1 MSSLR
6 SGLSTFLL
14 AGVVTAGSLL
24 LAAPAAHAAD
34 TPLRDLAEAKGKVMG
49 TAVTGSKLTGTYGEI
64 AGREFN
70 SLTPGNAMKWGS
82 VEPSRGSHDW
92 AEADRIVD
100 FAEAHGQ
107 QVRGHTLLWHQQNPD
122 WLTSGSWTRDQ
133 LGAIVQDHIA
143 TEVGRYKGRIA
154 AWDVV
159 NEPFNEDGTYR
170 PTLFHTTLGQ
180 DYIAQ
185 ALTGA
190 RAADPGAKLYIND
203 YNVEGV
209 NAKSTALYNLVKSLK
224 ERGIPI
230 DGVGLQAHLIVG
242 QVPSTLQQNIQRFAD
257 LGVDVAITEL
267 DIRTQLPMTPAKLT
281 QQAADYKAVMN
292 ACVALARC
300 TGVTVWGFTD
310 SDSWI
315 PDTFPGQGAATP
327 YDENYQP
334 KPAYHAIAE
343 ALGGTTTPPTG
354 AWDVV
359 NEPFNEDGTYR
370 PTLFHTTLGQDYI
383 AQALTGARAADPGAK
398 LYINDYNVEGVNA
411 KSTALYNLVKSLKE
425 RGIPID
431 GVGLQ
436 AHLIVGQVP
445 STLQQNIQRF
455 ADLGVDVAIT
465 ELDIRTQLPMTPAK
479 LTQQAADYKAV
490 MNACVALARC
500 TGVTVWGF
508 TDSDSWIPDTFPGQG
523 AATPYDENYQPKPAY
538 HAIAEALGGTTTPPT
553 GACTATYS
561 VTSQWSTGYTGQ
573 VRIACS
579 GAALAS
585 WKANWTFGA
594 GQRITQ
600 AWNADCTQSGT
611 AVSCANAPYN
621 GSVPD
626 GGSVTFGF
634 NGSWSGSNPVPVV
647 TLG

>member
-1 MSSLR
+1 MRSLR
-6 SGLSTFLL
+6 SGLPASLL
-14 AGVVTAGSLL
+14 TGVVTVGSLL
-24 LAAPAAHAAD
+24 LAAPASHAAD
-34 TPLRDLAEAKGKVMG
+34 TPLRDLAAAKGKVMG

-70 SLTPGNAMKWGS
+70 RLTPGNAMKWGS
-82 VEPSRGSHDW
+82 VEPSRGTYNW
-92 AEADRIVD
+92 AEADGIVD
-100 FAEAHGQ
+100 FAQTHGQ
-107 QVRGHTLLWHQQNPD
+107 RVRGHTLLWHQQNPG

-143 TEVGRYKGRIA
+143 TEVGRFKGRVA

-185 ALTGA
+185 ALTWA

-224 ERGIPI
+224 ERGVPI

-267 DIRTQLPMTPAKLT
+267 DIRMQLPATQAKLT

-327 YDENYQP
+327 YDENYRP

-343 ALGGTTTPPTG
+343 ALGGTTTPP
-354 AWDVV
+354 
-359 NEPFNEDGTYR
+359 P
-370 PTLFHTTLGQDYI
+370 
-383 AQALTGARAADPGAK
+383 
-398 LYINDYNVEGVNA
+398 
-411 KSTALYNLVKSLKE
+411 
-425 RGIPID
+425 
-431 GVGLQ
+431 
-436 AHLIVGQVP
+436 
-445 STLQQNIQRF
+445 
-455 ADLGVDVAIT
+455 
-465 ELDIRTQLPMTPAK
+465 
-479 LTQQAADYKAV
+479 
-490 MNACVALARC
+490 
-500 TGVTVWGF
+500 TGV
-508 TDSDSWIPDTFPGQG
+508 
-523 AATPYDENYQPKPAY
+523 
-538 HAIAEALGGTTTPPT
+538 
-553 GACTATYS
+553 CTAVYS

-579 GAALAS
+579 GASLSS

-600 AWNADCTQSGT
+600 AWNANCTQSGT

>member
-1 MSSLR
+1 MRSLR
-6 SGLSTFLL
+6 SGLFASLL
-14 AGVVTAGSLL
+14 TSVVTVGALL
-24 LAAPAAHAAD
+24 VAAPASHAAD
-34 TPLRDLAEAKGKVMG
+34 APLRDLADAKGKVIG
-49 TAVTGSKLTGTYGEI
+49 TAVTGSKLTGTYGDI

-82 VEPSRGSHDW
+82 VEPARGTYNW
-92 AEADRIVD
+92 AEADQIVD
-100 FAEAHGQ
+100 FAQAHGQ
-107 QVRGHTLLWHQQNPD
+107 QVRGHTLLWHQQNPS
-122 WLTSGSWTRDQ
+122 WLTNGSWTRDK
-133 LGAIVQDHIA
+133 LSAIVQNHIA
-143 TEVGRYKGRIA
+143 TEVGRYKGRLA

-170 PTLFHTTLGQ
+170 QTLFHNTLGQ

-185 ALTGA
+185 ALTWA
-190 RAADPGAKLYIND
+190 RAADPSAELYVND

-224 ERGIPI
+224 ERGVPI

-267 DIRTQLPMTPAKLT
+267 DIRMQLPATQAKLT

-292 ACVALARC
+292 ACVAVARC
-300 TGVTVWGFTD
+300 AGVTVWGFTD

-343 ALGGTTTPPTG
+343 ALGGTTTPP
-354 AWDVV
+354 
-359 NEPFNEDGTYR
+359 
-370 PTLFHTTLGQDYI
+370 
-383 AQALTGARAADPGAK
+383 
-398 LYINDYNVEGVNA
+398 
-411 KSTALYNLVKSLKE
+411 
-425 RGIPID
+425 
-431 GVGLQ
+431 
-436 AHLIVGQVP
+436 
-445 STLQQNIQRF
+445 
-455 ADLGVDVAIT
+455 
-465 ELDIRTQLPMTPAK
+465 
-479 LTQQAADYKAV
+479 
-490 MNACVALARC
+490 
-500 TGVTVWGF
+500 
-508 TDSDSWIPDTFPGQG
+508 
-523 AATPYDENYQPKPAY
+523 
-538 HAIAEALGGTTTPPT
+538 PT

-561 VTSQWSTGYTGQ
+561 VTSQWNTGFTGQ
-573 VRIACS
+573 VTISCS
-579 GAALAS
+579 GASLTS

-600 AWNADCTQSGT
+600 AWNANCVQTGAT
-611 AVSCANAPYN
+611 VSCANAPYN
-621 GSVPD
+621 GSVPN

-634 NGSWSGSNPVPVV
+634 NGSWSGSNPVPSV

>member
-1 MSSLR
+1 MRSLR
-6 SGLSTFLL
+6 SGFFASL
-14 AGVVTAGSLL
+14 AGAVTAGSLL
-24 LAAPAAHAAD
+24 VAAPAAHAAD
-34 TPLRDLAEAKGKVMG
+34 TPLRELAAAKGKVIG
-49 TAVTGSKLTGTYGEI
+49 TAVTGSKLTGTYGDI
-64 AGREFN
+64 SGREFN

-82 VEPSRGSHDW
+82 VEPSRGGYNW

-107 QVRGHTLLWHQQNPD
+107 QVRGHTLVWHQQNPG
-122 WLTSGSWTRDQ
+122 WLTNGNWTRDQ
-133 LGAIVQDHIA
+133 LSAIVQDHIA
-143 TEVGRYKGRIA
+143 TEVGRYKGRLA

-185 ALTGA
+185 ALTWA
-190 RAADPGAKLYIND
+190 RAADPSTELYVND

-224 ERGIPI
+224 ERGVPI

-267 DIRTQLPMTPAKLT
+267 DIRMQLPATEAKLT

-292 ACVALARC
+292 ACVAVARC
-300 TGVTVWGFTD
+300 VGATVWGFTD

-327 YDENYQP
+327 YDENYSP
-334 KPAYHAIAE
+334 KPAYHALAQ
-343 ALGGTTTPPTG
+343 ALGGTTTPP
-354 AWDVV
+354 
-359 NEPFNEDGTYR
+359 
-370 PTLFHTTLGQDYI
+370 
-383 AQALTGARAADPGAK
+383 
-398 LYINDYNVEGVNA
+398 
-411 KSTALYNLVKSLKE
+411 
-425 RGIPID
+425 
-431 GVGLQ
+431 
-436 AHLIVGQVP
+436 
-445 STLQQNIQRF
+445 
-455 ADLGVDVAIT
+455 
-465 ELDIRTQLPMTPAK
+465 
-479 LTQQAADYKAV
+479 
-490 MNACVALARC
+490 
-500 TGVTVWGF
+500 
-508 TDSDSWIPDTFPGQG
+508 
-523 AATPYDENYQPKPAY
+523 
-538 HAIAEALGGTTTPPT
+538 PT
-553 GACTATYS
+553 GACTAAYS

-579 GAALAS
+579 GAALSS
-585 WKANWTFGA
+585 WKANWTFAA

-600 AWNADCTQSGT
+600 AWNASCTQSGT
-611 AVSCANAPYN
+611 AVSCVNASYN